1 LKTKLTILLLLF
13 GIAQGLFAQSTSL
26 KKLRE
31 ERKHNLHLYFY
42 PSSIRM
48 LNVNKDEQFYE
59 LVKDLKNIRFLNYAD
74 SPELRTRMSELK
86 NELFTEG
93 YEELM
98 IMRHTGMNVQLLAHS
113 KRSNQLVA
121 LAQTQGSWYV
131 LDVSGK
137 INPLLLNQQWQKG
150 FDLGPLQGFLDNQQ
164 QQSAYREKMK
174 QARQEAE
181 KAYQDELNQ
190 ENFENSTTDP
200 TAN

>member
-1 LKTKLTILLLLF
+1 
-13 GIAQGLFAQSTSL
+13 
-26 KKLRE
+26 
-31 ERKHNLHLYFY
+31 
-42 PSSIRM
+42 
-48 LNVNKDEQFYE
+48 
-59 LVKDLKNIRFLNYAD
+59 
-74 SPELRTRMSELK
+74 
-86 NELFTEG
+86 
-93 YEELM
+93 
-98 IMRHTGMNVQLLAHS
+98 VQLLAHS

-121 LAQTQGSWYV
+121 LAQTQGSWYI